1 MKNYLLLFI
10 FFQVT
15 FSIKAQS
22 GFDALWKKYD
32 SIQKVESSK
41 NNPKIS
47 DDYKSIPTIDAR
59 KENIKIDSVSTQ
71 SKKGVVNETITK
83 PFQNKNEVVAKS
95 IEIEK
100 DTITKLKYKVIERND
115 ISVKKVNAQKDSL
128 KSKLP
133 EKSVVIEKPKQIAP
147 KPVLEKPIAKS
158 AVKNDILLPSK
169 SNFDTT
175 KNFKEFSFETTPIV
189 NGNATYNKP
198 NPTKSVAANEIDE
211 KIPVNK
217 TIISKGNVKEDVLA
231 KANYSEFS
239 KEAETIRRNNDK
251 KLDSVLKTMQLNIP
265 VQFNPNDYVDIYV
278 NGGTVLND
286 DNSKMYDRISILNA
300 GRIHREYK
308 TKKAGDQRIE
318 KNISRDQL
326 VKLAQY
332 IIDLGFFD
340 FKSSYDCNENDVACN
355 ERLTTNP
362 VALPLQLTITIGERK
377 SKVYVAVYSAKSEK
391 NWVNYPSNLDKIMAA
406 IYSVVE
412 K

>member
-10 FFQVT
+10 FLQVT
-15 FSIKAQS
+15 FSVKAQS

-32 SIQKVESSK
+32 SIQKVDNS
-41 NNPKIS
+41 NNT
-47 DDYKSIPTIDAR
+47 DNYKSIPTVDKR
-59 KENIKIDSVSTQ
+59 KETIKIDSVS
-71 SKKGVVNETITK
+71 SKIKRDVVKDISTK
-83 PFQNKNEVVAKS
+83 P
-95 IEIEK
+95 IEIKK
-100 DTITKLKYKVIERND
+100 DTATKLKDKVIEKND
-115 ISVKKVNAQKDSL
+115 ISVNKINDQKDLL

-133 EKSVVIEKPKQIAP
+133 EKSVVIEKPKQIAT
-147 KPVLEKPIAKS
+147 KPVLEKPTVKS
-158 AVKNDILLPSK
+158 VEKSIEKPALRNDNSMSSK

-175 KNFKEFSFETTPIV
+175 KNIKEFSFETTPII

-198 NPTKSVAANEIDE
+198 NPIKPLSANEIID
-211 KIPVNK
+211 KTPVNK
-217 TIISKGNVKEDVLA
+217 TIISKGNEKEDVLA

-265 VQFNPNDYVDIYV
+265 VQFNPNEYVDIYV

-308 TKKAGDQRIE
+308 TKKEGDQRIE
-318 KNISRDQL
+318 KNISREQL

-340 FKSSYDCNENDVACN
+340 FKSSYDCTENDAACN

-362 VALPLQLTITIGERK
+362 VALPLQLTITVGERK